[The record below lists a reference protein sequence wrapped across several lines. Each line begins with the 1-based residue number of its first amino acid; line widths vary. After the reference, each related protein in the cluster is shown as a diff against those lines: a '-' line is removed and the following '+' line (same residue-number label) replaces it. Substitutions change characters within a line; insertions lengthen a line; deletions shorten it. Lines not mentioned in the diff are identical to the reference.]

1 MIRRPPRSTLFPYT
15 TLFRSA
21 LGGSNLVVPT
31 AGNAGAALALYAATY
46 GARSLILLAS
56 GGSEEAAREA
66 VAYRAYVFRT
76 AGDISD
82 AGRIARDLAGMTET
96 FSLSTLRE
104 PYRVE
109 GKKTMLFEIWEAL
122 GGLPDWIIF
131 PTGGGTGIVGM
142 WKALHELR
150 DLGWYCGP

>member
-1 MIRRPPRSTLFPYT
+1 NARGMAVAVAMAC
-15 TLFRSA
+15 A
-21 LGGSNLVVPT
+21 LGGCDRGGPP
-31 AGNAGAALALYAATY
+31 AGNAGAALALYAGTY
-46 GARSLILLAS
+46 SARSLILLAS

-66 VAYRAYVFRT
+66 VVYGAYVLRT

-96 FSLSTLRE
+96 FSLATLRE

-122 GGLPDWIIF
+122 GGLPDWIVL
-131 PTGGGTGIVGM
+131 P
-142 WKALHELR
+142 
-150 DLGWYCGP
+150 